1 MMRYLVKMIMAENL
15 DNYPVGKAITLS
27 CNYGY
32 LISAKIHWGNLKI
45 QGNVKIKD
53 GTF

>member
-1 MMRYLVKMIMAENL
+1 MRYLVKMIMAENL
-15 DNYPVGKAITLS
+15 ANYHVGRAIPLS

-45 QGNVKIKD
+45 QDNLKIKD
-53 GTF
+53 DTF